1 MNRSL
6 MSWRF
11 KATTQSLFGFPSNH
25 FMQNLSGNGENLGRG
40 GGEYCKQVSVL
51 DRGGNINESENGSSQ
66 NKTVIFRLIYEN
78 NIKPIFV

>member
-1 MNRSL
+1 

-40 GGEYCKQVSVL
+40 GG
-51 DRGGNINESENGSSQ
+51 GNIANKCLCLTGVEISMSQ
-66 NKTVIFRLIYEN
+66 KTAAARIRL
-78 NIKPIFV
+78 